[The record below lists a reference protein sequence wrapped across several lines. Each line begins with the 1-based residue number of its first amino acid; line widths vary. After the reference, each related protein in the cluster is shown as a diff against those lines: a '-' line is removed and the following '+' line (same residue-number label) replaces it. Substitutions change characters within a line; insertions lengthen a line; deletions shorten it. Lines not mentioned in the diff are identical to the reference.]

1 MDHPRPIGVLIVDDD
16 LYVRESLS
24 DFLASAEDLHLVGVC
39 ADGAAAVA
47 AVHDHR
53 PDVVLMDVR
62 MPVMDGLQATRA
74 VRDLAPQTRVLALT
88 SFEDDDAIADMFAA
102 GACGFLLKSTRPHA
116 LADAIRAAHAGLT
129 LVPPEAVRRW
139 SDSRAS
145 IATPALTERERHVL
159 NGLAQGLTNRDLA
172 RSLFLSSSTVKA
184 VVSSLIRKLDAP
196 SRTRVVARAHE
207 LGLLSAGLHT
217 DPWTGP
223 AKPFPIDSSGW

>member
-24 DFLASAEDLHLVGVC
+24 DFLASAEDLQLVGAC

-47 AVHDHR
+47 AVRDHR

-74 VRDLAPQTRVLALT
+74 VRDLAPETRVLALT

-116 LADAIRAAHAGLT
+116 GLT
-129 LVPPEAVRRW
+129 LVPPDAVRRW
-139 SDSRAS
+139 SDSRVS
-145 IATPALTERERHVL
+145 VATPALTERERRVL
-159 NGLAQGLTNRDLA
+159 DGLGQGLTNRDLA
-172 RSLFLSSSTVKA
+172 RSLFVSSSTVRA
-184 VVSSLIRKLDAP
+184 VVSSLMRKLDAP
-196 SRTRVVARAHE
+196 TRTRVVARAHE
-207 LGLLSAGLHT
+207 LGLLSAGLH
-217 DPWTGP
+217 
-223 AKPFPIDSSGW
+223 